1 MKVLIKTL
9 GCEKN
14 TVDSENAMALL
25 AQTGCE
31 EAVDVRDADVLIVNT
46 CGFIHDAKQQSIETI
61 FDLIREKR
69 KGQKLIVTGCLSQ
82 RYAKE
87 LAEEMPEVDFF
98 LGVNDYAKLPDI
110 VRRAGIERIAA
121 NPAPKEYEELPR
133 RFSGGVSASIKI
145 AEGCNNICT
154 YCAIPFIRG
163 LYRSR

>member
-14 TVDSENAMALL
+14 MVDSENAMALL
-25 AQTGCE
+25 AQTGCT
-31 EAVDVRDADVLIVNT
+31 EAEDVRDADILIVNT

-87 LAEEMPEVDFF
+87 LAEEM
-98 LGVNDYAKLPDI
+98 GVSGNACQKRITRAKLHLRKALEETGPPGTEDPLPPDSMTKE
-110 VRRAGIERIAA
+110 RRRER
-121 NPAPKEYEELPR
+121 P
-133 RFSGGVSASIKI
+133 
-145 AEGCNNICT
+145 
-154 YCAIPFIRG
+154 
-163 LYRSR
+163 